1 MSLTQDPSKSLI
13 DFHWVSRSLKHVWT
27 LLSPH
32 THTHRCD
39 VTRLESIFG
48 KSSYWKNSSCRSV
61 CVCVCKSAIVLC
73 FNVPVKGLNSIK
85 KRVLGVLPSLHSMAV
100 AMVAS
105 LMVWRC
111 LMVWWGKSDLQ
122 KGQSTYDTKHVCMSV
137 NCMSPIGF
145 LSHLSSFFP
154 LSI

>member
-1 MSLTQDPSKSLI
+1 MYTVVLWRDKGILSTEGQCNI
-13 DFHWVSRSLKHVWT
+13 DEFNTRFIKVSDRFPLGLQKPETCMNSP
-27 LLSPH
+27 LSTH

-61 CVCVCKSAIVLC
+61 CVCVCVCKSAIVLC
-73 FNVPVKGLNSIK
+73 FNVPAKGLNSIK

-111 LMVWWGKSDLQ
+111 LMV
-122 KGQSTYDTKHVCMSV
+122 
-137 NCMSPIGF
+137 
-145 LSHLSSFFP
+145 
-154 LSI
+154 